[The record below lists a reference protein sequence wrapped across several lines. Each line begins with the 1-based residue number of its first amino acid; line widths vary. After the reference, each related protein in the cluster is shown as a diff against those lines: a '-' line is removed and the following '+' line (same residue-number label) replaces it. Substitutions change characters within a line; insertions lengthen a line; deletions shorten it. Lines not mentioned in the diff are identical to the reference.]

1 MKVYLLLLVLE
12 QLSANF
18 TYCSI
23 FFSFLCRGELQ
34 AVLVVILGKKKG
46 RTCSISHH
54 QLSLQCYLKTCLCV
68 VKIKA
73 DTTEGKYTPW
83 KCNAELPDGFEYVV
97 LWVHKR
103 IVSRGK
109 VCVWMGLC
117 SFQFPPD
124 LSCGFSVAEIWSV
137 YDEAEVW
144 AKDLCMSS
152 PGGRESVKGITSI
165 CTCEL
170 WKVSRE

>member
-1 MKVYLLLLVLE
+1 MPQEDDENRENKKPSFPIFLQFTAQRLRNCAFNTNGRFKFSEFLQFPLESVNCQHAQCCGVGSTYQLCSMKVYLLLLVLE

-97 LWVHKR
+97 L
-103 IVSRGK
+103 
-109 VCVWMGLC
+109 
-117 SFQFPPD
+117 
-124 LSCGFSVAEIWSV
+124 
-137 YDEAEVW
+137 
-144 AKDLCMSS
+144 
-152 PGGRESVKGITSI
+152 
-165 CTCEL
+165 
-170 WKVSRE
+170 